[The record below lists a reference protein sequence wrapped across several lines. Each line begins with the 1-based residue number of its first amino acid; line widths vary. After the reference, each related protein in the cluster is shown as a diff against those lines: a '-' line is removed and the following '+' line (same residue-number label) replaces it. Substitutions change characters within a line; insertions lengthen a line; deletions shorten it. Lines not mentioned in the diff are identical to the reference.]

1 MTTKI
6 PVELSSTPGIS
17 DSSNATAIT
26 IDSSER
32 VGIGVTPS
40 DHSGYVLQMSG
51 GSQSFIAIGNDT
63 TGTGAL
69 NGLIV
74 GNDSSGADIY
84 QRENQPL
91 RFHTNNTER
100 MRILAAGG
108 LTFNGDT
115 AAANALDDYEEGSW
129 TPTIIGDSGASGQ
142 SYSIQY
148 GTYTR
153 IGNFVQLNFDV
164 RLSALGTLS
173 GTYVWIG
180 GHGFTFKGN
189 NLGGSALVGYVAN
202 VSNSNHYPLTAY
214 INSTGVYLM
223 QGGNGYITTA
233 AAGGNFITNTTVLI
247 GTITGIL
254 A

>member
-1 MTTKI
+1 M
-6 PVELSSTPGIS
+6 
-17 DSSNATAIT
+17 
-26 IDSSER
+26 
-32 VGIGVTPS
+32 
-40 DHSGYVLQMSG
+40 
-51 GSQSFIAIGNDT
+51 
-63 TGTGAL
+63 
-69 NGLIV
+69 
-74 GNDSSGADIY
+74 
-84 QRENQPL
+84 
-91 RFHTNNTER
+91 
-100 MRILAAGG
+100 
-108 LTFNGDT
+108 
-115 AAANALDDYEEGSW
+115 
-129 TPTIIGDSGASGQ
+129 
-142 SYSIQY
+142 
-148 GTYTR
+148 
-153 IGNFVQLNFDV
+153 NFDV

>member
-6 PVELSSTPGIS
+6 PAELSSTPGIV
-17 DSSNATAIT
+17 DGSNATAIT
-26 IDSSER
+26 IDNSEIVSFSSHIKLIDNGYVVLGAGEDLKLNSDGTNGIINAAQGYLALQTSSSER
-32 VGIGVTPS
+32 LRVT
-40 DHSGYVLQMSG
+40 D
-51 GSQSFIAIGNDT
+51 N
-63 TGTGAL
+63 
-69 NGLIV
+69 
-74 GNDSSGADIY
+74 
-84 QRENQPL
+84 
-91 RFHTNNTER
+91 
-100 MRILAAGG
+100 G

-129 TPTIIGDSGASGQ
+129 TPTIIGSSGASGQ

-153 IGNFVQLNFDV
+153 IGNFVHLNFDV

-173 GTYVWIG
+173 GTYVHIG
-180 GHGFTFKGN
+180 GHGFTFKAN
-189 NLGGSALVGYVAN
+189 NLGGSALVGYAAN

-214 INSTGVYLM
+214 IHSTGVYLM